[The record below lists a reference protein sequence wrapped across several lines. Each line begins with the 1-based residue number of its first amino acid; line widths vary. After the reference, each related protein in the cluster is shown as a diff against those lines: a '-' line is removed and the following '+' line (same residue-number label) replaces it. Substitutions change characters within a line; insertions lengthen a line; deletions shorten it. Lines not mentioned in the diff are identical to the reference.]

1 MPASKLR
8 YFLFSQYLADGIRM
22 TLCIILPV
30 WILSVFNHT
39 GFGFTMATGA
49 LCVSITDIPGP
60 IEHKKNGM
68 LYSIG
73 FGFIVTLLTGLL
85 NQHVVTMTLLIAA
98 ACFFFSMFSV
108 YGNRA
113 ALVGSAVL
121 LAMILRI
128 PLETNFPAL
137 LRDAC
142 LQMAGGFFYLLVAL
156 ISFRLTPY
164 RPAQRALGDCI
175 HELSKYLR
183 IKANLY
189 DTGIDYTKSYRELMA
204 QQIVIHEKQEALRE
218 LLFKDKT
225 LMKEPTK
232 TGKLLMVTFADSVD
246 LYEQIMATWY
256 DYDSLRDKYKSTGL
270 LGEVS
275 EIIIKTANELD
286 RIGMAI
292 QSNGTYKREYE
303 MIPDLDKLK
312 LKIDQLD
319 QTFTSHFV
327 LLKILVNLRNLDQY
341 LIELGHYFS
350 AHTSRKGKFVN
361 ISSYAGFVAHQEINP
376 TIFRNNLS
384 MHSSIFRHA
393 LRMTITCVIGYIL
406 TRFMAYD
413 QHSNWVLL
421 TTLVILKPAY
431 SLTKQR
437 NTERLVGTVV
447 GAIIGV
453 LAIVWVKDQQFLFA
467 ILLFFMIGTY
477 TFQRLNYIVMVIFIT
492 PYILIVFNLMGYGL
506 LEVARARIF
515 DTAIAAALAFAAN
528 HLLFPSW
535 ESSKFTNLMAEVL
548 KANIQYL
555 NAMRQFF
562 SGKEIPALEYKL
574 LRKQIYVSSTN
585 LSAAFQR
592 MLAEPKSKQKDNSL
606 IYEFIVLNDILSA
619 NAAGIGTDIL
629 KNKPVYD
636 KEVIVPLNRCITLLE
651 ESSQHLGEKHTS
663 PVEVRNVTYQHRKAS
678 DKSLQNQ
685 LQFIQKI
692 SADIEKVS
700 KEIVVN

>member
-128 PLETNFPAL
+128 PLETNFPSL

-341 LIELGHYFS
+341 LMELGHYFS

-361 ISSYAGFVAHQEINP
+361 ISTYAGFVAHQEINP

-562 SGKEIPALEYKL
+562 SGTEIPALEYKL

-636 KEVIVPLNRCITLLE
+636 KELIVPLNRCITLLE

-663 PVEVRNVTYQHRKAS
+663 PVEVRNITYQHRKTS

-692 SADIEKVS
+692 AADIEKVS